1 MNAKIREPDSF
12 FRAVTEL
19 VFLREE
25 PAEAD
30 VIFIPGSSHAEP
42 VRLAA
47 ALWRR
52 GCAPRLLP
60 SGRFAAGAERFR
72 LPEWETECA
81 WMCELLAAE
90 GVPAAALMREEQA
103 RCTWDNAR
111 LSREVCDA
119 AGLEVRRALLCCR
132 PFHARRAKL
141 YYQWAFPEAEIRCVP
156 CREEGVN
163 AEDWHRTEAGRRRV
177 LGELRRLGDQINVQL
192 EELIA
197 HGRA

>member
-1 MNAKIREPDSF
+1 MSREPQAF

-19 VFLREE
+19 VFVREE

-30 VIFIPGSSHAEP
+30 VILIPGSSHEEP

-47 ALWRR
+47 ELWRR
-52 GCAPRLLP
+52 GFAPRVLP
-60 SGRFAAGAERFR
+60 SGRWGMDRDGFH
-72 LPEWETECA
+72 LPEWETECD
-81 WMCELLAAE
+81 WMRGLLAAE
-90 GVPAAALMREEQA
+90 GVPETAMLREDQA

-111 LSREVCDA
+111 FSRAVCDA
-119 AGLEVRRALLCCR
+119 EGLAVRRAILCCR
-132 PFHARRAKL
+132 PFHARRAQL

-156 CREEGVN
+156 CREDGVN
-163 AEDWHRTEAGRRRV
+163 ADDWHRTAEGRARV

-197 HGRA
+197 HVGT